1 MKPAFD
7 PPWKMKRKARKV
19 AKDPNSMT
27 LAELDSFEA
36 ETKAMLQDFNDKIKV
51 AEDSDPFWFYQPTRS
66 DLNDD
71 QRAFLKEF
79 LNPVDIPVRL
89 DSAVDVHACTANILG
104 VSGGN
109 QSSKTTTC
117 TIEDLIKACRVIP
130 DSLKGIYP
138 ESKLP
143 TKKFNRIRV
152 ICEDYQN
159 GILKHNLP
167 NLMRWT
173 PRQYLIDGRW
183 EKSWSAEKMQLTLVH
198 PTERQV
204 CATIELMTNNA
215 EVGTFQGPP
224 IDRVRYDEEPREDIF
239 DENLLRFVT
248 SDHLDIA
255 FGMTPTNGL
264 SWVYDRL
271 WNKDADVTGK
281 NSIQWFQL
289 CSISNPKANLNT
301 LREICKNIKKYDEL
315 KMRLLGEWISLSG
328 LIYGNYFKRR
338 VHVIAPE
345 KLGLGTG
352 QYLDCHC
359 HAANLGRLSIPI
371 ADMPHAHDCPFMLYV
386 TYLGLD
392 PHEVKATAAVFVCV
406 DRDENVF
413 VDRCYKGDKTLKEVK
428 RDINSILGSYRYGFG
443 KCDPHAD
450 SDRTAFDNINS
461 WKILTRPTQD
471 KDGSVV
477 PAIPALR
484 KADAYKGSILAGVDI
499 IRQMLTGKDESHPRL
514 MVLDRPENQELIH
527 SFRTLQRESYA
538 NEDERGTKNAIAE
551 GKHDH
556 HAALR
561 YILQSNLGW
570 YPQENNVQ
578 EFAYAGDEAAG
589 F

>member
-1 MKPAFD
+1 MNRLKLD
-7 PPWKMKRKARKV
+7 PPAKLKRKFKGI
-19 AKDPNSMT
+19 AKDPMRMT
-27 LAELDSFEA
+27 AEELAKFKQETLDMI
-36 ETKAMLQDFNDKIKV
+36 KDMDDKMRV
-51 AEDSDPFWFYQPTRS
+51 VQDSDPFWFYQPTVNSISEEQRIF
-66 DLNDD
+66 LN
-71 QRAFLKEF
+71 EF
-79 LNPVDIPVRL
+79 LRPEDIPQRL
-89 DSAVDVHACTANILG
+89 DAAVDVHACEANIIG

-117 TIEDLIKACRVIP
+117 TIEDMIKACRVIP

-143 TKKFNRIRV
+143 KKKFNRIRV

-173 PRQYLIDGRW
+173 PRSYLVDGRW
-183 EKSWSAEKMQLTLVH
+183 ERSWSAEKMQLTLIH
-198 PTERQV
+198 PEEKV
-204 CATIELMTNNA
+204 MCATIELMTNNA

-255 FGMTPTNGL
+255 FGMTPTQGL

-271 WNKDADVTGK
+271 WNKDVDMTGK
-281 NSIQWFQL
+281 NTIRWFQL

-301 LREICKNIKKYDEL
+301 LREICKNIKRYDEL

-328 LIYGNYFKRR
+328 LIYGSYFKRR

-345 KLGLGTG
+345 KLGLGPG
-352 QYLDCHC
+352 LYMDCRC
-359 HAANLGRLSIPI
+359 ASARYGDLSVDIQ
-371 ADMPHAHDCPFMLYV
+371 DLPHDPYCPFMLYV
-386 TYLGLD
+386 AFLGLD
-392 PHEVKATAAVFVCV
+392 PHEVKATAATIVTVN
-406 DRDENVF
+406 RDDEVF

-428 RDINSILGSYRYGFG
+428 NDLTGLLRNYRYSFG
-443 KCDPHAD
+443 KVDPHCD
-450 SDRTAFDNINS
+450 SDRTAFDNINA
-461 WKILTRPTQD
+461 WKILTRGENP
-471 KDGSVV
+471 
-477 PAIPALR
+477 IPNLR
-484 KADAYKGSILAGVDI
+484 KADAYKGSILAGVDV
-499 IRQMLTGKDESHPRL
+499 IRQMLSGRSESEPRL
-514 MVLDRPENQELIH
+514 RIVDRPENQELIH
-527 SFRTLQRESYA
+527 SFRTLQRDTYA
-538 NEDERGTKNAIAE
+538 NEDHRGAKDAIAE

-561 YILQSNLGW
+561 YILQSPLHW
-570 YPQENNVQ
+570 FPLNNQ
-578 EFAYAGDEAAG
+578 TPEMAYAADAIAG

>member
-1 MKPAFD
+1 MPSVKLD
-7 PPWKMKRKARKV
+7 PPAKLKRKMRGI
-19 AKDPNSMT
+19 AKDPMNMT
-27 LAELDSFEA
+27 LEEVITFEA
-36 ETKAMLQDFNDKIKV
+36 ETLEMMKDFDDKIKV
-51 AEDSDPFWFYQPTRS
+51 AEDSDPFWFYQPTRN
-66 DLNDD
+66 DVNDD
-71 QRAFLKEF
+71 QRTFLREF
-79 LNPVDIPVRL
+79 LRPEDIPVRL
-89 DSAVDVHACTANILG
+89 DAAVDVHACEANIIG

-117 TIEDLIKACRVIP
+117 TIEDLIKATRAIP

-143 TKKFNRIRV
+143 KKKMNRIRV

-173 PRQYLIDGRW
+173 PRSYLIDGRW
-183 EKSWSAEKMQLTLVH
+183 EKSWSAERMQLTLVH
-198 PTERQV
+198 PEEKQI

-255 FGMTPTNGL
+255 FGMTPTHGL

-271 WNKDADVTGK
+271 WNKDIDMTGK
-281 NSIQWFQL
+281 NTIRWFQL

-328 LIYGNYFKRR
+328 LVYGSYFKRR
-338 VHVIAPE
+338 IHVIAPE
-345 KLGLGTG
+345 KLGLSQG

-359 HAANLGRLSIPI
+359 SSARYGDLSVPI
-371 ADMPHAHDCPFMLYV
+371 ADLPHAPDCPFLMYV
-386 TYLGLD
+386 AFLGLD
-392 PHEVKATAAVFVCV
+392 PHEVKATAAVVVAV
-406 DRDENVF
+406 DRDETIF

-428 RDINSILGSYRYGFG
+428 RDINSILRNYRYGFG

-450 SDRTAFDNINS
+450 SDRTAFDNVNA
-461 WKILTRPTQD
+461 WKILTR
-471 KDGSVV
+471 GENS
-477 PAIPALR
+477 IPGLR

-499 IRQMLTGKDESHPRL
+499 IRSMLNGRDESHPRL
-514 MVLDRPENQELIH
+514 QIIDRPENQELIH
-527 SFRTLQRESYA
+527 SFRTLQRDTYA
-538 NEDERGTKNAIAE
+538 NEDTRGPKDAIAE

-561 YILQSNLGW
+561 YIMQSPLSWHPLQAQ
-570 YPQENNVQ
+570 YDQKYE
-578 EFAYAGDEAAG
+578 YAADMASG

>member
-1 MKPAFD
+1 MNVPRLD
-7 PPWKMKRKARKV
+7 PPAKLKRKLHGIV
-19 AKDPNSMT
+19 KDPKNMT
-27 LAELDSFEA
+27 LDELYKFKQ
-36 ETKAMLQDFNDKIKV
+36 ETLEMMKDFDDKIRI
-51 AEDSDPFWFYQPTRS
+51 AEESDPFWFYKPTVNEV
-66 DLNDD
+66 NDD
-71 QRAFLKEF
+71 QRTFLKEF
-79 LNPVDIPVRL
+79 LRPEDIPARL
-89 DSAVDVHACTANILG
+89 DSALDVHACTANIVG

-117 TIEDLIKACRVIP
+117 TIEDLIKATRAIP
-130 DSLKGIYP
+130 ESLKGIYP

-143 TKKFNRIRV
+143 TKKLNRIRI

-173 PRQYLIDGRW
+173 PKSYLVDGRW
-183 EKSWSAEKMQLTLVH
+183 ERSWSAEKMQLTLIH
-198 PTERQV
+198 PEEHQI

-271 WNKDADVTGK
+271 WNKDVDLTGK
-281 NSIQWFQL
+281 NTIRWFQL

-301 LREICKNIKKYDEL
+301 LREICKNIKRYDEL

-328 LIYGNYFKRR
+328 LVYGAYFKRR
-338 VHVIAPE
+338 IHVIAPE
-345 KLGLGTG
+345 KLGLSGG

-359 HAANLGRLSIPI
+359 SSAVYGDLSVSIADLPHAAG
-371 ADMPHAHDCPFMLYV
+371 CPFLSYV
-386 TYLGLD
+386 AFLGLD
-392 PHEVKATAAVFVCV
+392 PHEVKATAAVVVCV
-406 DRDENVF
+406 DRDDTVF
-413 VDRCYKGDKTLKEVK
+413 VDRCYKGDKTLKDVK
-428 RDINSILGSYRYGFG
+428 RDLNKILSLYRYGFG

-450 SDRTAFDNINS
+450 SDRTAFDNINA
-461 WKILTRPTQD
+461 WKILTHGENP
-471 KDGSVV
+471 
-477 PAIPALR
+477 IPGLR

-499 IRQMLTGKDESHPRL
+499 IRQMLIGRDEQHPRL

-527 SFRTLQRESYA
+527 SFRTLQRDMYA
-538 NEDERGTKNAIAE
+538 NEDTRGPKDAIAE

-561 YILQSNLGW
+561 YILQSPLSW
-570 YPQENNVQ
+570 RPLEDRAESF
-578 EFAYAGDEAAG
+578 EFADMASG